1 MKLSLPK
8 LKKAFR
14 SFATPIRL
22 VMFGFLAIILTGTV
36 LLLMPFATNY
46 PGSLSFTDALFTATS
61 ATCVTGLS
69 VANLT
74 TEFTVYGQIVVLLL
88 SQIGGIGFMT
98 VTSSVYILIRHRIS
112 LRKRLAMREDLSQEG
127 FAGLKILTLN
137 IVKFTFVIELAGA
150 VLLSVAFSRY
160 FSAGKAVWYG
170 VFHSVMA
177 FCNSGFDIISPENTS
192 FVAYNSDPFILLV
205 LAFLIILGGIG
216 FMVIADVLSLRKK
229 KRLRLHSKVVL
240 SVTAVLLFLGTLGF
254 LIAEYNNPLT
264 IGNMNFGD
272 KLLNSFFQSVTAR
285 TAGFASLDQNSMTGF
300 SHSLTIALMFIGA
313 CPGSTGGGIKTTTLF
328 VLIATVFAT
337 LRKKNKIVIDM
348 HSIGRETLSKAAT
361 TLVLALSVAVL
372 SLMGLEIAC
381 GNAFSGDVLL
391 FEQVSAYAT
400 VGLSRGITMSLN
412 NAATRILTLNM
423 YIGRIGSFGFFMA
436 FVAAEKIQPKVK
448 YPESGIVL

>member
-150 VLLSVAFSRY
+150 VLLSE
-160 FSAGKAVWYG
+160 
-170 VFHSVMA
+170 
-177 FCNSGFDIISPENTS
+177 I
-192 FVAYNSDPFILLV
+192 
-205 LAFLIILGGIG
+205 
-216 FMVIADVLSLRKK
+216 
-229 KRLRLHSKVVL
+229 
-240 SVTAVLLFLGTLGF
+240 
-254 LIAEYNNPLT
+254 
-264 IGNMNFGD
+264 
-272 KLLNSFFQSVTAR
+272 
-285 TAGFASLDQNSMTGF
+285 
-300 SHSLTIALMFIGA
+300 
-313 CPGSTGGGIKTTTLF
+313 
-328 VLIATVFAT
+328 
-337 LRKKNKIVIDM
+337 IVI
-348 HSIGRETLSKAAT
+348 
-361 TLVLALSVAVL
+361 
-372 SLMGLEIAC
+372 
-381 GNAFSGDVLL
+381 
-391 FEQVSAYAT
+391 
-400 VGLSRGITMSLN
+400 
-412 NAATRILTLNM
+412 
-423 YIGRIGSFGFFMA
+423 
-436 FVAAEKIQPKVK
+436 
-448 YPESGIVL
+448 